1 MLLVTK
7 DPLAVLETNKNIYI
21 YRFGQA
27 RGRRV
32 MVILCWF
39 PPRMNDRTS

>member
-21 YRFGQA
+21 YIGLVKQGAGVSWSFYVGFH
-27 RGRRV
+27 
-32 MVILCWF
+32 LE
-39 PPRMNDRTS
+39 